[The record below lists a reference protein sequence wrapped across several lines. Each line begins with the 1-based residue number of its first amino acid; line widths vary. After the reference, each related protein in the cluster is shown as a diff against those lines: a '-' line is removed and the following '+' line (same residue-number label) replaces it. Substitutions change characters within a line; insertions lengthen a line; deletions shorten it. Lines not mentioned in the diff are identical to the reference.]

1 MASCRGRKSRR
12 RRTAAAEFGAYA
24 THFGGRLAYE
34 GLYEYIREM
43 LVIVMVCEMDE
54 STLAVVV

>member
-1 MASCRGRKSRR
+1 M
-12 RRTAAAEFGAYA
+12 
-24 THFGGRLAYE
+24 AYE